1 MQASSSSISS
11 GTKAETRGNNTDVIA
26 TLAKAGILL
35 DIPYLV
41 FDIDVQKQ
49 GGTAL
54 EILCGSG
61 SEALLAAHEAGSSG
75 KIVGL
80 DTSEACPT
88 KLDCAHTLIST
99 LQLGDDRTGTPKRK

>member
-11 GTKAETRGNNTDVIA
+11 GTKAEMRGNNTDVIA
-26 TLAKAGILL
+26 TLAEAGILL
-35 DIPYLV
+35 DIYLV

-61 SEALLAAHEAGSSG
+61 SEALLAAHEAGPSG